1 MIIFITFKVLNSN
14 SEPSTSDIPVGRISV
29 MFYGTKETAFMKPSD
44 LFPYLET
51 RHQFEVPRKH
61 KVSGSYNG
69 FTAGSYYCMF
79 YLYSAPDKP
88 NLRSR

>member
-1 MIIFITFKVLNSN
+1 MFIKFKVLNSN

-44 LFPYLET
+44 LFPYLEN

-61 KVSGSYNG
+61 KVSWSYNG
-69 FTAGSYYCMF
+69 LTVGSYYF
-79 YLYSAPDKP
+79 TLHLNSAPDIP
-88 NLRSR
+88 NLSSR